1 MKLTE
6 ISLDDIARWAR
17 RKFELAAEIAEDNNS
32 LAVNSAELRIRL
44 VDIRN
49 HQPMSLLFTV
59 QEVATTLK
67 MRLTTPDMEAA
78 SEVVQDLANFFKIW
92 DLESKVSFPS
102 LVTELAKINETIEQS
117 NSLKIMFA
125 ANMSENINNL
135 KGSIVRA
142 EASHMIDDVEGIR
155 RNYAAVIAENG
166 ALIAEYGMRSNN
178 HVELLKSLK
187 QLNNLIRLGA
197 GLRVGES
204 AKQLVAQCRDCIR
217 SNKNKN
223 LLQLITAGPV

>member
-102 LVTELAKINETIEQS
+102 LVTELA
-117 NSLKIMFA
+117 
-125 ANMSENINNL
+125 
-135 KGSIVRA
+135 
-142 EASHMIDDVEGIR
+142 
-155 RNYAAVIAENG
+155 
-166 ALIAEYGMRSNN
+166 
-178 HVELLKSLK
+178 
-187 QLNNLIRLGA
+187 
-197 GLRVGES
+197 
-204 AKQLVAQCRDCIR
+204 
-217 SNKNKN
+217 
-223 LLQLITAGPV
+223 